1 MGLEKAVWTSLEG
14 PQMPR
19 SGGGKGSRDA
29 SEARYGQAET
39 KLTGRLCTGWNPSR
53 GSLGP
58 GQTPSSH
65 LILIIS
71 QRASVVRKGDGGS
84 VCPRSC
90 SSEVLGVGSKFSQS
104 DSRIHED
111 RELSR

>member
-39 KLTGRLCTGWNPSR
+39 KLTAGCVQGGTQAGGAWDQGRHHQVT
-53 GSLGP
+53 
-58 GQTPSSH
+58 
-65 LILIIS
+65 
-71 QRASVVRKGDGGS
+71 
-84 VCPRSC
+84 
-90 SSEVLGVGSKFSQS
+90 
-104 DSRIHED
+104 
-111 RELSR
+111 